1 LLGYVSEAILQRD
14 TSGKF
19 WSVKSYSGNEVTD
32 NEPCLYQLIIN
43 EISDLNSPNFGKR
56 LQISVGVHGDKVFN
70 FGYMLQGVSENRS
83 KKLNDLKNLKKLNAI
98 QQFKCRKQIKSLED
112 ELFGDP
118 SKYAFTGEIAPSM
131 LTNIGV
137 SYVIIGHSE
146 RRAMFNETDETCNKK
161 VHQAF
166 NHGLV
171 PILCVG
177 ESLEQ
182 REAGTTNDL
191 LTEQLEKDLAGLT
204 KEQVEKLVIAYEP
217 IWAIGTGKTATA
229 EVADETCG
237 FIRETVKRLYDEAT
251 AEAIRIQYG
260 GSVKTSNIDEL
271 MAKPNIDGALIGGA
285 SLKAEDFVTLVTA
298 AVK

>member
-1 LLGYVSEAILQRD
+1 MRKPIIAGNWKMYKNLDEAVQFAYQVADKMPSVEKVDSVICAPFIALKD
-14 TSGKF
+14 L
-19 WSVKSYSGNEVTD
+19 VKS
-32 NEPCLYQLIIN
+32 
-43 EISDLNSPNFGKR
+43 
-56 LQISVGVHGDKVFN
+56 
-70 FGYMLQGVSENRS
+70 QGS
-83 KKLNDLKNLKKLNAI
+83 NLKIGAQNMHFEE
-98 QQFKCRKQIKSLED
+98 Q
-112 ELFGDP
+112 G
-118 SKYAFTGEIAPSM
+118 AFTGEIAPSM

-137 SYVIIGHSE
+137 TYVIIGHSE

-177 ESLEQ
+177 ESLEE
-182 REAGTTNDL
+182 RETGKTNDL
-191 LTEQLEKDLAGLT
+191 LTEQLEKDLAGLS

>member
-1 LLGYVSEAILQRD
+1 MRKPIIAGNWKMYKNADEAVQFAYQVAD
-14 TSGKF
+14 KMP
-19 WSVKSYSGNEVTD
+19 SVEKVDSVICA
-32 NEPCLYQLIIN
+32 PF
-43 EISDLNSPNFGKR
+43 ISLKE
-56 LQISVGVHGDKVFN
+56 LVKC
-70 FGYMLQGVSENRS
+70 QGR
-83 KKLNDLKNLKKLNAI
+83 NLKIGAQNMHFEE
-98 QQFKCRKQIKSLED
+98 Q
-112 ELFGDP
+112 G
-118 SKYAFTGEIAPSM
+118 AFTGEIAPSM

-137 SYVIIGHSE
+137 TYVIIGHSE

-177 ESLEQ
+177 ESLEE
-182 REAGTTNDL
+182 RETGKTNDL
-191 LTEQLEKDLAGLT
+191 LKGQLEKDLAGLT

-251 AEAIRIQYG
+251 GEAIRIQYG

-271 MAKPNIDGALIGGA
+271 MSKPNIDGALIGGA
-285 SLKAEDFVTLVTA
+285 SLVAEDFITLVKA